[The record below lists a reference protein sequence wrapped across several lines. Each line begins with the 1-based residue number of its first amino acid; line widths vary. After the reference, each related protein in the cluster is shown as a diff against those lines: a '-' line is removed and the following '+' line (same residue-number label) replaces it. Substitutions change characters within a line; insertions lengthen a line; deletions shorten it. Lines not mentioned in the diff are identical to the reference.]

1 MDLLGANNCGEYPNG
16 SPHSS
21 QLTRSQ
27 SGISALVSVILQR
40 ETYEPVLLERR
51 TQRARIQT
59 NNPNLRHP
67 HSTDL
72 TQKQIFTRAIVR
84 PVKLLFKSPIVFM
97 ASVYVSLAYGYTYLL
112 FTSFGSLFADIYGF
126 SQSTVGLTFLGIG
139 IGSTIGLVTFGALS
153 DKLCLRLSQ
162 RGSGG
167 WKPEHRLP
175 PLLPGSLIVPLGL
188 LWYGWS
194 AQAKV
199 HWIMP
204 IIGSGWV
211 GLGTIAIFMPVQ
223 TYLVDAFPLYA
234 ASAAAANTI
243 LRSLAGAFLPLAG
256 PKMYETLGQGWGNS
270 LLAFIALVFTPL
282 AWIMLKYGERF
293 RTSFPV
299 SL

>member
-1 MDLLGANNCGEYPNG
+1 MSL
-16 SPHSS
+16 S

-27 SGISALVSVILQR
+27 SGLSTLISFFLQR

-51 TQRARIQT
+51 TKTARIQT
-59 NNPNLRHP
+59 NNPNLRHQYT
-67 HSTDL
+67 TDIS
-72 TQKQIFTRAIVR
+72 QKEIFTRAFVR
-84 PVKLLFKSPIVFM
+84 PMKLLFKSPIVLIT
-97 ASVYVSLAYGYTYLL
+97 SIYVGLVYGYTYLL
-112 FTSFGSLFADIYGF
+112 FTSFSSLYSDIYGF
-126 SQSTVGLTFLGIG
+126 SQGAVGLCFLGYG
-139 IGSTIGLVTFGALS
+139 IGCTIGLVTFGAYS
-153 DKLCLRLSQ
+153 DKLCKRLSQ
-162 RGSGG
+162 RGSGV

-175 PLLPGSLIVPLGL
+175 PLVPGSLIVPIGL
-188 LWYGWS
+188 FWYGSS
-194 AQAKV
+194 AQAAI

-211 GLGTIAIFMPVQ
+211 GLGTIAIYMPAQ

-243 LRSLAGAFLPLAG
+243 LRSLVGAFLPLAG

-270 LLAFIALVFTPL
+270 LLAFIALMFTPL
-282 AWIMLKYGERF
+282 AWILLKYGEKF